1 MEISVFLPVEKLWQW
16 KQCKKML
23 YIFADWLCL
32 VVCIE
37 GVWQIFVE
45 REENSYLHKP
55 TQQNTLWQ
63 VQTNLFSNRF
73 LIS

>member
-1 MEISVFLPVEKLWQW
+1 MEINVFLPVTKVWQW

-23 YIFADWLCL
+23 YISADRL
-32 VVCIE
+32 VIWIE
-37 GVWQIFVE
+37 GVRQIVFVE

-55 TQQNTLWQ
+55 IQQKTLWQ